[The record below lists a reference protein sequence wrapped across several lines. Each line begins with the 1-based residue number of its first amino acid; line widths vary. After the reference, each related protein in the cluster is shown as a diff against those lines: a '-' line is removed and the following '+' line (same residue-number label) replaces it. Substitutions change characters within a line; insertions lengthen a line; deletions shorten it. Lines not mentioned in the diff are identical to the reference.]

1 MLIDQ
6 DAYVQG
12 RARNGDRSGA
22 DTFSKDWLRAWGPGR
37 RPIASPG
44 GSTMSSKTSREVLL
58 LTPKDDLMPIS
69 GTRCAEENLLPPKS
83 PGFVPRQTSHKPT
96 RSHFG
101 YSNKREWKDVLES
114 STLVE
119 GTFCSLSSIL
129 GNVALAGRR
138 GVGEV
143 RRCLNLSAILVMVEP
158 NRNMERVVGRI
169 NHD

>member
-1 MLIDQ
+1 
-6 DAYVQG
+6 
-12 RARNGDRSGA
+12 
-22 DTFSKDWLRAWGPGR
+22 
-37 RPIASPG
+37 
-44 GSTMSSKTSREVLL
+44 MSSKTSREVLL

-83 PGFVPRQTSHKPT
+83 PGFVPRQTSHKST

-119 GTFCSLSSIL
+119 GTFCLLSSIL

-138 GVGEV
+138 GVWGGWA
-143 RRCLNLSAILVMVEP
+143 LSQSICRTGHGRAEQEHGASRWP
-158 NRNMERVVGRI
+158 NQS
-169 NHD
+169 